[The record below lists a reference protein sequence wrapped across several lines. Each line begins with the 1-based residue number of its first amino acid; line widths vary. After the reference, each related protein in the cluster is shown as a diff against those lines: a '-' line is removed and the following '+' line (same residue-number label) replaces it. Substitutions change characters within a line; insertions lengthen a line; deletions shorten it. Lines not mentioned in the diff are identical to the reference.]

1 MKSKLSTSN
10 YHNFLIVEK
19 RRGEVLEKV
28 VLGQHLF
35 AYDCRHFAHG
45 MMLNSAD
52 IVGCRNGSEGASV
65 FVGSPLIGLIKM
77 NLDVSSKNAK
87 KEGKSG

>member
-1 MKSKLSTSN
+1 M
-10 YHNFLIVEK
+10 IVEK
-19 RRGEVLEKV
+19 GRGEVLEKV

-52 IVGCRNGSEGASV
+52 IVGCRNSSEGASV
-65 FVGSPLIGLIKM
+65 FIGSPLIGLIKI
-77 NLDVSSKNAK
+77 NLEISSKNK